1 VLWELTIRAQYPGH
15 GASWQSRTLESA
27 PYHLKNARQLM
38 TAEAP
43 PPSTLARGDL
53 DRLVTLAL
61 DEARARGA
69 SQAEVGVSVDTG
81 LSVTVRL
88 GEVET
93 LEYQRDRGLGI
104 TVYVDHRKGSAS
116 TADLGTAAVLETVHK
131 ALSIASFTAAD
142 ECAGLA
148 DAELMAREIP
158 DLSLSHPWNVAPEEA
173 IEITRACEAAAL
185 AADPRVK
192 NSEGASLAT
201 HRGLRVYGNSHG
213 FLGGFAST
221 GHSVSCAVVAVAGDE
236 MQRDHWYTTA
246 RDWRDLEDALAVG
259 RKSAERT
266 AARLGSQKLVTR
278 HAPVLF
284 SAEIARGLFGHF
296 LAAIRGGSQYRKSSF
311 LLGAAGQQVFPSFVQ
326 IHERPHILKAQAS
339 SAFDNEGVATR
350 DRDLVR
356 DGVLQGYLLSAY
368 SARKLG
374 LQTTGNA
381 GGAHNLIVRSTGE
394 DHQALL
400 RRMGKG
406 LLVTELMGQ
415 GVNIVTG
422 DYSRGA
428 SGFWVEGGA
437 IRYPV
442 HEITIAGNLR
452 DMLRGIVAVGT
463 DVDLRG
469 GVRTG
474 SVLVDKMTI
483 AGD

>member
-1 VLWELTIRAQYPGH
+1 
-15 GASWQSRTLESA
+15 
-27 PYHLKNARQLM
+27 M
-38 TAEAP
+38 TAQPRSAVLVP
-43 PPSTLARGDL
+43 RGDL
-53 DRLVTLAL
+53 ERLVTLAL
-61 DEARARGA
+61 EEARARGA
-69 SQAEVGVSVDTG
+69 TQAEVGVSVDTG

-116 TADLGTAAVLETVHK
+116 TADLGIQAVLETVYK

-158 DLSLSHPWNVAPEEA
+158 DLSLSHPWEVAPEEA
-173 IEITRACEAAAL
+173 IEIARACEAAAL
-185 AADPRVK
+185 ATDPRVR
-192 NSEGASLAT
+192 NSEGASLGT
-201 HRGLRVYGNSHG
+201 HRGVRVYGNSHG
-213 FLGGFAST
+213 FIGGFEST
-221 GHSVSCAVVAVAGDE
+221 GHSVSCAVVGVAGEE

-246 RDWRDLEDALAVG
+246 RDWRDLEEAGAVG
-259 RKSAERT
+259 RRSAERT

-278 HAPVLF
+278 RAPVLF
-284 SAEIARGLFGHF
+284 SAENARGLFGHF

-311 LLGAAGQQVFPSFVQ
+311 LLGAAGQQVFPPFLQ
-326 IHERPHILKAQAS
+326 ILERPHIPKGQAS
-339 SAFDNEGVATR
+339 SAFDNEGVATQ

-374 LQTTGNA
+374 LKSTGNA
-381 GGAHNLIVRSTGE
+381 GGAHNLIVPPTSG
-394 DHQALL
+394 DQQALL
-400 RRMGKG
+400 RRMGTG

-428 SGFWVEGGA
+428 
-437 IRYPV
+437 
-442 HEITIAGNLR
+442 
-452 DMLRGIVAVGT
+452 
-463 DVDLRG
+463 
-469 GVRTG
+469 
-474 SVLVDKMTI
+474 
-483 AGD
+483 